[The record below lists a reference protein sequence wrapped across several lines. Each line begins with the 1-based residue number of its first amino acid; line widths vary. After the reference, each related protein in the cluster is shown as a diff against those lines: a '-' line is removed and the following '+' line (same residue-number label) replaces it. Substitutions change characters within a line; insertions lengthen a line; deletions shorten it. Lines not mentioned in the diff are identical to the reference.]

1 MAGGGSMQG
10 MIISLRNNKN
20 LLRPKRSFLNQRKE
34 FLKAAKGEANFRKAT
49 KEELELFRKKI
60 YKKRKIQ
67 RNIDITIW
75 SVIGIILLFATILLT
90 KTLNEQIRDSKKEGL
105 NFKMNNYLELIE
117 DGDQWLTKRKWH
129 NAVFQYR
136 KALEIFP
143 KEYDINYRLTY
154 ALCLRCEADFTNC
167 KEAQNKLDELLLQ
180 YPNRGELLELRRILK
195 YEYE

>member
-1 MAGGGSMQG
+1 LAGGGSIQG

-34 FLKAAKGEANFRKAT
+34 FLKAAKGEVNFRKAS

-60 YKKRKIQ
+60 YKERKRQRKI
-67 RNIDITIW
+67 DIAIW
-75 SVIGIILLFATILLT
+75 SGVGVILLFATILLT
-90 KTLNEQIRDSKKEGL
+90 KTMTEEIRDSEKER
-105 NFKMNNYLELIE
+105 FKIQMNDYLKLIE
-117 DGDQWLTKRKWH
+117 YGDEWLTERRWH
-129 NAVFQYR
+129 NAIFTYK

-154 ALCLRCEADFTNC
+154 ALCLRCEADFINC
-167 KEAQNKLDELLLQ
+167 KEAKTKLDKLLLQ
-180 YPNRGELLELRRILK
+180 YPNRNELLELRKILN

>member
-1 MAGGGSMQG
+1 MAGGGSIQG
-10 MIISLRNNKN
+10 MIISLRNNKK

-34 FLKAAKGEANFRKAT
+34 FLKAAKGEVNLRKAS

-60 YKKRKIQ
+60 YEERKRQRKI
-67 RNIDITIW
+67 DIAIW
-75 SVIGIILLFATILLT
+75 SGLGIILLFAGVFLA
-90 KTLNEQIRDSKKEGL
+90 KTLTDQVADLEKKNFNTKADS
-105 NFKMNNYLELIE
+105 YLELIE

-129 NAVFQYR
+129 NAIFQYE

-154 ALCLRCEADFTNC
+154 ALCLRCEADFINC
-167 KEAQNKLDELLLQ
+167 KEAKSKLDKLLLQ
-180 YPNRGELLELRRILK
+180 YPNKSELMELQKMLE

>member
-1 MAGGGSMQG
+1 MAGGGSIQG
-10 MIISLRNNKN
+10 MIISLRNNKK

-34 FLKAAKGEANFRKAT
+34 FLKAAKGELNLRKAS
-49 KEELELFRKKI
+49 KEELELFRNKI
-60 YKKRKIQ
+60 YQERKRHRK
-67 RNIDITIW
+67 IDITIW
-75 SVIGIILLFATILLT
+75 SGIGTILLFACIFLA
-90 KTLNEQIRDSKKEGL
+90 KTLTDQVTVSEKNNFNTKADS
-105 NFKMNNYLELIE
+105 YLELIE

-129 NAVFQYR
+129 NAIFQYE

-167 KEAQNKLDELLLQ
+167 KEAKSKLDKLLLQ
-180 YPNRGELLELRRILK
+180 YPNKSELMELRKMLE